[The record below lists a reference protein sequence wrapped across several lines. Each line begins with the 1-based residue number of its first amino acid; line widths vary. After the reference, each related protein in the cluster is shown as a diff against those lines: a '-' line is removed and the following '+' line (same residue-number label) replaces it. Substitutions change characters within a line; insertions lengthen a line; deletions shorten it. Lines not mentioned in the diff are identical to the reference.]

1 LWATYEDKEIDMK
14 IEQKIRKLKAE
25 IKQIKKKQRVQL
37 NSLYD
42 LGLAPFYGYYEM
54 KLKMDMEK
62 LK

>member
-1 LWATYEDKEIDMK
+1 MK